1 MDDASQGAT
10 DGTAAPDRA
19 VLHAGDACTVVDLT
33 GPDDAD
39 LLAAAVA
46 DAVTSHP
53 NEVVVDLSGVGRLPD
68 VAPSLRR
75 ALRAVSAWPHPPV
88 LVVEPRHRH
97 AAQALE
103 RLGAACVD
111 LVPSLP
117 LARVALTARPWAQ
130 TRRVRLVAP
139 LVSRAMVLAELDEFL
154 RLQDRGGCRA
164 EAAGVVVDELV
175 SAAIDAE
182 ARHLELRLAVDGRR
196 LGVAASWHSDR
207 PMEPDRQLLQAM
219 ADGHGVHSEPLATP
233 GWATLAWAGL
243 FLRSQAALGA
253 VPA

>member
-1 MDDASQGAT
+1 
-10 DGTAAPDRA
+10 
-19 VLHAGDACTVVDLT
+19 
-33 GPDDAD
+33 
-39 LLAAAVA
+39 
-46 DAVTSHP
+46 
-53 NEVVVDLSGVGRLPD
+53 
-68 VAPSLRR
+68 
-75 ALRAVSAWPHPPV
+75 
-88 LVVEPRHRH
+88 
-97 AAQALE
+97 
-103 RLGAACVD
+103 
-111 LVPSLP
+111 
-117 LARVALTARPWAQ
+117 
-130 TRRVRLVAP
+130 
-139 LVSRAMVLAELDEFL
+139 MVLAELDEFL